1 MFSSPSMYIRRA
13 LEREAAS
20 LSALA
25 LKGKRHW
32 GYAEAQIEAWRPSLE
47 VSPEEI
53 RRQPTFVGDLDGRII
68 GFYSL
73 APGPSG
79 LWALAHLWLEPEH
92 LMQGY
97 GRALLGHALR
107 TAADEGAT
115 ALQVDADPH
124 AESFYLAC
132 GAVCTGTVAAPIAGQ
147 PNRVRPQF
155 AFACAG
161 L

>member
-13 LEREAAS
+13 VEREAAS

-32 GYAEAQIEAWRPSLE
+32 GYPDAQIEAWRLSLD

-53 RRQPTFVGDLDGRII
+53 RSQPTFIGDLDGRII

-73 APGPSG
+73 APDPSG
-79 LWALAHLWLEPEH
+79 VWELAHLWVEPEH

-107 TAADEGAT
+107 MAADEGAT
-115 ALQVDADPH
+115 ELHVDADPH

-132 GAVCTGTVAAPIAGQ
+132 GAVPIGTVAAPIAGQ
-147 PNRVRPQF
+147 PNRVRPQL